1 MAHCTTADP
10 LPVRPVRGD
19 VALSWRESRRMAFKT
34 KQDQVADIIRAR
46 IISEAYP
53 RGTKLKQSDI
63 AKELGVSITPVRE
76 ALHMLGAEGFVQAIS
91 HKGLIVPLVQT
102 DTARETYELRV
113 MLERDLTARALDR
126 LDDETL
132 AALRESQRVIAALAA
147 GGGRLASRTE
157 NYRFHF
163 RLYELADRPQ
173 TLQFVRVLW
182 ARYPFVTQERG
193 GARLKNIDEHE
204 CFLRLAE
211 AGDKA
216 GAVEAMVAHIQSGWT
231 DLLASGVV

>member
-1 MAHCTTADP
+1 M
-10 LPVRPVRGD
+10 V
-19 VALSWRESRRMAFKT
+19 FKT

-53 RGTKLKQSDI
+53 RGMKLKQSDI

-91 HKGLIVPLVQT
+91 HKGLIVPLVKT
-102 DTARETYELRV
+102 ETARETFELRL
-113 MLERDLTARALDR
+113 MLERDLTTRALER
-126 LDDETL
+126 LDSATI
-132 AALRESQRVIAALAA
+132 AALRESQRVIAARAQ
-147 GGGRLASRTE
+147 GGERTASRTE
-157 NYRFHF
+157 NYNFHF
-163 RLYELADRPQ
+163 RLYELAERPQ

-204 CFLRLAE
+204 RFLQRLE
-211 AGDKA
+211 AGDHA
-216 GAVEAMVAHIQSGWT
+216 GAVEAMVAHIQSGWN
-231 DLLASGVV
+231 DLLASEAGRAAS